1 MPANNGMGEKEI
13 LCDLLNTEKQIIGAY
28 STAISE
34 SSCGNM
40 RQVMVQNAKETI
52 DDQFTIFNM
61 MINKG
66 YYQTK
71 DAPEQE
77 VQQAKQK
84 YQQLQSQL

>member
-13 LCDLLNTEKQIIGAY
+13 LSDLFNTEKQIIGAY

-40 RQVMVQNAKETI
+40 RQVMMSNAKETI
-52 DDQFTIFNM
+52 DDQFALYNVM
-61 MINKG
+61 LKKG
-66 YYQTK
+66 YCQAK
-71 DAPEQE
+71 DAPEQD

-84 YQQLQSQL
+84 YQQMQSQL